1 MPHELDS
8 GANLS
13 LLPDCRKKLIP
24 YNSKAKLH
32 KPLPLPGSFPTA
44 SLRIARMRAL
54 DPPPTLDFP
63 NRSTLMSEEQT
74 KDRDG
79 MADAIA
85 TVAIITIAVL
95 AAVLWVS
102 SRG

>member
-1 MPHELDS
+1 MASILS
-8 GANLS
+8 VGA
-13 LLPDCRKKLIP
+13 
-24 YNSKAKLH
+24 
-32 KPLPLPGSFPTA
+32 PTLA
-44 SLRIARMRAL
+44 TAAPEIARMRAL
-54 DPPPTLDFP
+54 DPAPTLDFP

-85 TVAIITIAVL
+85 TVAIIAIAVL

>member
-1 MPHELDS
+1 M
-8 GANLS
+8 
-13 LLPDCRKKLIP
+13 
-24 YNSKAKLH
+24 
-32 KPLPLPGSFPTA
+32 
-44 SLRIARMRAL
+44 
-54 DPPPTLDFP
+54 
-63 NRSTLMSEEQT
+63 STEQP

-85 TVAIITIAVL
+85 TLAIITIAVL

>member
-1 MPHELDS
+1 MLHELDA

-24 YNSKAKLH
+24 YNPKAKMH
-32 KPLPLPGSFPTA
+32 KPLSLPGSFPTA
-44 SLRIARMRAL
+44 SPRIARMRAL

>member
-1 MPHELDS
+1 MLQGLDL
-8 GANLS
+8 GANFS
-13 LLPDCRKKLIP
+13 NLPDCRKKLIP
-24 YNSKAKLH
+24 YNPKVKMH
-32 KPLPLPGSFPTA
+32 KPSILADSLPTA
-44 SLRIARMRAL
+44 SPRIARMRARQ
-54 DPPPTLDFP
+54 TP
-63 NRSTLMSEEQT
+63 NPALLRNGARLMDTEQP

-85 TVAIITIAVL
+85 TLAIITIAVL